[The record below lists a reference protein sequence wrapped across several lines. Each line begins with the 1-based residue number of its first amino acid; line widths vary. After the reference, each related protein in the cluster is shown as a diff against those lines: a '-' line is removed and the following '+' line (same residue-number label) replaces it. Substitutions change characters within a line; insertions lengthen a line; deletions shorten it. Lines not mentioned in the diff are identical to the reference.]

1 MKYHAENHK
10 IMEIVKILIADD
22 HELIH
27 NGIINILKPLKRYK
41 IVGKAVNGEDAIEKA
56 KLLDPDIILMDISMP
71 VLNGI
76 EATRIISQTMPE
88 IKILALTQHEENEY
102 VVEILKAGGSGYLLK
117 NSKKQEFVD
126 AIESVLSGKK
136 VFSNK
141 ISENN

>member
-1 MKYHAENHK
+1 
-10 IMEIVKILIADD
+10 MEIVKILIADD

-102 VVEILKAGGSGYLLK
+102 VVEILKAGGSGYL
-117 NSKKQEFVD
+117 
-126 AIESVLSGKK
+126 
-136 VFSNK
+136 
-141 ISENN
+141 